1 MIILKSETFGQE
13 SDVVKFVNLNNIKR
27 ENILEITATVVEPNL
42 WRFRNQGNNPWFF
55 WLVMPEGPKSFK
67 K

>member
-42 WRFRNQGNNPWFF
+42 YRYIIFF
-55 WLVMPEGPKSFK
+55 YGDSETKEITRGFFGW
-67 K
+67 